1 MRSATILVSSA
12 LCYLLLGGSPC
23 VAAESAELAG
33 RVAKLEQ
40 TFSNRGLLDLLQ
52 EIENLKHE
60 IKTLRGELENQTYSI
75 EQLKKSQT
83 ATYTDLDS
91 RLHALQGSAAAPL
104 ATLQAAP
111 TDAVAGT
118 PAMQGNLEVQTEPHP
133 RTPTDAS
140 GSPRSDPSS
149 NTTDSTG
156 VNRPLDQSSG
166 LAAAAPGAGE
176 MAVTPTPSG
185 ENSAAPLSITDDA
198 KSEAA
203 YRDAFGALKSG
214 EYDKAITALSAFQ
227 QQYPNSQYGDNA
239 QFWLAEAHYVKRDFA
254 AALPE
259 YQKMMTNYPA
269 SKKLS
274 HAMLKIGYSYLE
286 LGQPDQA
293 RGVLEDLQRRFPGSA
308 AAQLAAQRLAQSA
321 H

>member
-1 MRSATILVSSA
+1 MRSAKFLVWSA
-12 LCYLLLGGSPC
+12 FCCWLLGVPQF
-23 VAAESAELAG
+23 VAAEPSELAG

-52 EIENLKHE
+52 EVENLKRE
-60 IKTLRGELENQTYSI
+60 IKSLRGELENQTHAL

-91 RLHALQGSAAAPL
+91 RLHALQGSAAPL
-104 ATLQAAP
+104 PTLQAAP
-111 TDAVAGT
+111 ADPVAGT
-118 PAMQGNLEVQTEPHP
+118 PAMQGNLQVETEPHP
-133 RTPTDAS
+133 RTPVDAS
-140 GSPRSDPSS
+140 GTPNTELTPT
-149 NTTDSTG
+149 TTDSTG
-156 VNRPLDQSSG
+156 ANRLLDQSSG
-166 LAAAAPGAGE
+166 LAAVTPGAGE
-176 MAVTPTPSG
+176 MAMTPTPSG

-239 QFWLAEAHYVKRDFA
+239 QFWLAEAYYVKRDFA

-286 LGQPDQA
+286 LGQPEQA
-293 RGVLEDLQRRFPGSA
+293 RTVLEDLQRRFPGSA
-308 AAQLAAQRLAQSA
+308 AAQLAAQRLAPA